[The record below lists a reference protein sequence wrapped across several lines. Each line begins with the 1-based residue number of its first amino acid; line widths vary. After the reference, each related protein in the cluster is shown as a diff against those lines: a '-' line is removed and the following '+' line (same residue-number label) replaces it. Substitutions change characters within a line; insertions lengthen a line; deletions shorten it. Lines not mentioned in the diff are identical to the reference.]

1 MTDVLGWRKVFAVI
15 GPSTNTVVQPDM
27 EAMRPVGVTNQ
38 YRDIYVENPKALS
51 DADFMAGAAKIS
63 EGMREALRTAVTCSP
78 DYLVLGVSAISF
90 IGGRAGCDTF
100 VQQVHDFTGLQI
112 SVGSRACVAA
122 LQASGASPGSIRRIA
137 FLSPYYPAAN
147 AHVRGFFE
155 EHGYEVKRD
164 ICLRCTSWTDIA
176 RQPESRLV
184 QALRELD
191 GDDVD
196 AIVQVGTN
204 LSMARL
210 AAAAEGGLGKPV
222 IAINTATY
230 WHALRA
236 NGITD
241 PVQGFGRLLAEL

>member
-1 MTDVLGWRKVFAVI
+1 VTDTLGWRKVFAVI

-27 EAMRPVGVTNQ
+27 EAMRPAGVTNQ
-38 YRDIYVENPKALS
+38 YRDIFVENPKALS

-63 EGMREALRTAVTCSP
+63 QGMQDALRTAMTCAP

-90 IGGRAGCDTF
+90 IGGRAGCDAF
-100 VQQVHDFTGLQI
+100 VQQVNDFTGLQI

-122 LQASGASPGSIRRIA
+122 LQACGERTPIQRIA

-147 AHVRGFFE
+147 AHVRSFFE
-155 EHGYEVKRD
+155 EHGYEVRRD

-176 RQPESRLV
+176 QQPESRLV
-184 QALRELD
+184 QTLRELD
-191 GDDVD
+191 GDDID

-204 LSMARL
+204 LSMVRL
-210 AAAAEGGLGKPV
+210 AAAAEVWLGKPV

-236 NGITD
+236 CGINEPID
-241 PVQGFGRLLAEL
+241 GFGRLLREH